1 MLGVMNMKNL
11 WSTASMAAASLLC
24 ASGLYRPAFA
34 AAAAE
39 GGGDT
44 GLDEIVVTAEK
55 RDSTVQATAISMTA
69 ISGDQLEA
77 QGIKTVED
85 LVGRVPGVSI
95 RTAGPGQ
102 TEYEMRGLGSSGGST
117 ATTGFYIDESPLSA
131 SAVALN
137 GRTVIDPD
145 LFDLNHAE
153 VLRGPQGTLY
163 GAGSMGGTIKLVTNP
178 PKLGAFEGNALVDAS
193 DTTGGS
199 GNGAANLM
207 LNFPLGDI
215 AALRVVSTGK
225 YISGWIDRKVI
236 EPGQFP
242 FPTNY
247 GGSCDSAYYFC
258 TRGDVANAPVAKNI
272 TNSNLERFVSS
283 RAALLLQPTE
293 YLSITGNIMYQRI
306 NADGYNNF
314 QDPPA
319 QQAIFQPYDIQE
331 PYKDTFNLVSLKV
344 VLNTDFADI
353 TSSTSYFKR
362 DVIQTTDSTEAI
374 QNIFN
379 LTAFI
384 PNLYEEEDTT
394 TQLSEELRISSK
406 GEGAFQWVGGIFVT
420 DLHSGYVTTN
430 QNVAI
435 ASAVSCTVPTSGSVG
450 ANNPACGG
458 YNPNYNAVTGYG
470 AAGSTSP
477 DNPNGIIFNDNN
489 PNVLKQQAIFGETTY
504 KFTDALK
511 LTTGLRIF
519 KFDVKNSSYQT
530 GLGTAT
536 GNQYPACV
544 NGTGPA
550 ATGGNGSPC
559 IYPTAQGSGSG
570 VLPKVNL
577 SYEPS
582 ADLTL
587 YTTVAKGSR
596 PGGVNLPIPITS
608 GAAYYCGQGSGAS
621 YLTYQPYYYGP
632 DNIWSFEV
640 GEKAR
645 LADRRFTVN
654 ADVYYVKWTDIQQLV
669 VLTCGYPYNTNVGN
683 AKSYGPELELTAKII
698 DGLSVDVTGA
708 YTQAYISDPISR
720 AGLPLSAGTRINNI
734 PRYTAD
740 VAFNYETA
748 LPGDFKL
755 VGRIND
761 SYVGA
766 SDDTAYYHETLGGYM
781 LLDARA
787 GVAKNAWSAFFYG
800 NNLNNKHASLTIDN
814 TVFAWQQPTIT
825 RVSTNQPRTIGIQL
839 QTKF

>member
-1 MLGVMNMKNL
+1 
-11 WSTASMAAASLLC
+11 
-24 ASGLYRPAFA
+24 
-34 AAAAE
+34 
-39 GGGDT
+39 
-44 GLDEIVVTAEK
+44 
-55 RDSTVQATAISMTA
+55 
-69 ISGDQLEA
+69 
-77 QGIKTVED
+77 
-85 LVGRVPGVSI
+85 
-95 RTAGPGQ
+95 
-102 TEYEMRGLGSSGGST
+102 
-117 ATTGFYIDESPLSA
+117 
-131 SAVALN
+131 
-137 GRTVIDPD
+137 
-145 LFDLNHAE
+145 
-153 VLRGPQGTLY
+153 
-163 GAGSMGGTIKLVTNP
+163 
-178 PKLGAFEGNALVDAS
+178 
-193 DTTGGS
+193 
-199 GNGAANLM
+199 
-207 LNFPLGDI
+207 
-215 AALRVVSTGK
+215 
-225 YISGWIDRKVI
+225 
-236 EPGQFP
+236 
-242 FPTNY
+242 
-247 GGSCDSAYYFC
+247 
-258 TRGDVANAPVAKNI
+258 
-272 TNSNLERFVSS
+272 
-283 RAALLLQPTE
+283 
-293 YLSITGNIMYQRI
+293 
-306 NADGYNNF
+306 
-314 QDPPA
+314 
-319 QQAIFQPYDIQE
+319 
-331 PYKDTFNLVSLKV
+331 
-344 VLNTDFADI
+344 
-353 TSSTSYFKR
+353 
-362 DVIQTTDSTEAI
+362 
-374 QNIFN
+374 
-379 LTAFI
+379 
-384 PNLYEEEDTT
+384 
-394 TQLSEELRISSK
+394 
-406 GEGAFQWVGGIFVT
+406 
-420 DLHSGYVTTN
+420 
-430 QNVAI
+430 
-435 ASAVSCTVPTSGSVG
+435 VPTSGSVG

-489 PNVLKQQAIFGETTY
+489 PNILKQQAIFGETTY

-559 IYPTAQGSGSG
+559 VYPTAQGSGSG

-577 SYEPS
+577 SYEPN

-596 PGGVNLPIPITS
+596 PGGVNLPIPITA